1 MGVEVNVVRNN
12 HRWMGLEVN
21 KKRYICGVN
30 EEVNT
35 KTINILR

>member
-1 MGVEVNVVRNN
+1 MGAEVNVVRDNQ
-12 HRWMGLEVN
+12 RWMGLEVN
-21 KKRYICGVN
+21 KRRYICGVN

>member
-1 MGVEVNVVRNN
+1 MRVEVNVVRDNQ
-12 HRWMGLEVN
+12 RWMGLGVN